1 MSSNRC
7 AELQL
12 GEVQNPAEISHVTGE
27 NPDETGFSKETCV
40 LEVKPI
46 ATLGDAEGI
55 DNTENELVELHLPD
69 EASTFKNILAE
80 DNSVLGP
87 DQGASD
93 HRGHVHTPQIAVG
106 AVLGTAAN
114 GIDYVK
120 GIDYRQH
127 AKSVLQWS
135 AAHPYQTALQVGM
148 GIMMLSPAAVA
159 GPALSAA
166 GFGSS
171 GILPGAS
178 PSILWWSDILI
189 RVSASFA
196 SAQHAAIGNVAAR
209 SFFATLQSAGA
220 GGYGLPIVNGFIR
233 AGSALGLIGS
243 AVGKVTQ
250 PVDKDTGSADSA
262 QELDEEGLS
271 GETNSVGP
279 RGGSGANIPTQKHFR
294 EVKAVKE
301 PSFT

>member
-1 MSSNRC
+1 M
-7 AELQL
+7 
-12 GEVQNPAEISHVTGE
+12 QNPAETHGTGE
-27 NPDETGFSKETCV
+27 NPGETGFSKETCV
-40 LEVKPI
+40 LEAKPM
-46 ATLGDAEGI
+46 ATPGDAEGI
-55 DNTENELVELHLPD
+55 DNTETELVELHLPD
-69 EASTFKNILAE
+69 KASTFENILAE
-80 DNSVLGP
+80 IHQPSRDNSVLGP

-106 AVLGTAAN
+106 AVLGTAGN

-135 AAHPYQTALQVGM
+135 AAHPYQTTLQVGM
-148 GIMMLSPAAVA
+148 GLMMLSPAAVA
-159 GPALSAA
+159 GPALSAV
-166 GFGSS
+166 GFGN

-196 SAQHAAIGNVAAR
+196 SAQHATIGNVAAR
-209 SFFATLQSAGA
+209 SLFATLQSAGA

-243 AVGKVTQ
+243 AVGKATQ
-250 PVDKDTGSADSA
+250 PVDKDTGSADSSDQQEARNLA

-271 GETNSVGP
+271 DETDSAEETEEAVEQTSRLKSTVGEKAL
-279 RGGSGANIPTQKHFR
+279 SGKS
-294 EVKAVKE
+294 KL
-301 PSFT
+301 